1 MNAMVS
7 EEEKQDIGAAY
18 YEDGHE
24 DGLKEGLRIGEERG
38 LKKGLEQKAE
48 AIKEIARNLV
58 SKGMSLKVI
67 TEVTGLSEEEL
78 QGLV

>member
-1 MNAMVS
+1 M
-7 EEEKQDIGAAY
+7 KRIGAAY

-24 DGLKEGLRIGEERG
+24 DGLKEGLRI
-38 LKKGLEQKAE
+38 GLEQKAE

>member
-7 EEEKQDIGAAY
+7 EEEKKDIGAAY

-24 DGLKEGLRIGEERG
+24 DGLKEGLRIG
-38 LKKGLEQKAE
+38 LEQGLQQKAK
-48 AIKEIARNLV
+48 IIAKALME
-58 SKGMSLKVI
+58 KDMKPADI
-67 TEVTGLSEEEL
+67 AEVTGLSEEEL